1 MIVNTLELLNKNKVL
16 YQFNTS
22 NLELTKF
29 ILEECQNLNH
39 DVILGVSEGTLKYMG
54 GAVVVSSLV
63 KSLIK
68 SLNIKINVAL
78 HLDHSLSFDICK
90 EAIDNGFSSVMI
102 DASSLP
108 LEENI
113 LLTKKVV
120 DYAHQFNVSVEGEV
134 GIVPYNKDNLVP
146 DMYGVNDYVKYL
158 NETGVDLL
166 APAIGNIH
174 GLYKNKALI
183 DFEFLK
189 ELSKTVDVPLVVHG
203 GSGVSTDDIVKLIKL
218 NVRKININTNLQF
231 CWKEAIKLYIANNE
245 NIVDTR
251 KILKSG
257 EATIKESIKEY
268 FEIIKNI

>member
-1 MIVNTLELLNKNKVL
+1 
-16 YQFNTS
+16 
-22 NLELTKF
+22 
-29 ILEECQNLNH
+29 
-39 DVILGVSEGTLKYMG
+39 MG

-78 HLDHSLSFDICK
+78 HLDHALSFDICK

-183 DFEFLK
+183 DFEFLE

-257 EATIKESIKEY
+257 EVTIKESIKEY